1 MENEEKIN
9 WEALEYEEKDRHP
22 DWFWALGVVVVAISI
37 TSIIFANYFFAIF
50 IIIGGGLMGLF
61 AIKKPDM
68 VSYEI
73 NEKGLKIQNRIYPY
87 EKIKAFWVQKPLSD
101 DGKEMTP
108 ALFIKSE
115 RLLVPIFSV
124 PIEEIN
130 VNKIHNIMLAHN
142 VLEVEMKEH
151 VSEKI
156 MEAIGF

>member
-1 MENEEKIN
+1 
-9 WEALEYEEKDRHP
+9 
-22 DWFWALGVVVVAISI
+22 
-37 TSIIFANYFFAIF
+37 
-50 IIIGGGLMGLF
+50 MGLF

-130 VNKIHNIMLAHN
+130 VNKIHNIIDIEYNKSTKKFVNLREN
-142 VLEVEMKEH
+142 ENYEKENNNNNYIFYQFDKY
-151 VSEKI
+151 VINKFI
-156 MEAIGF
+156 